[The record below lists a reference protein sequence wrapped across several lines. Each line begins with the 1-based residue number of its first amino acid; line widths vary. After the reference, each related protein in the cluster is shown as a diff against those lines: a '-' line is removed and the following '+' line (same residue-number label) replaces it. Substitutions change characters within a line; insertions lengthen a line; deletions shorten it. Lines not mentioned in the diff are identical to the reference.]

1 MSTLKPILLVEDS
14 AKDIELTLAAL
25 EDSHLANRVVVLR
38 DGSEA
43 LDYLSA
49 HSTGSDENFPAVM
62 LLDIKMPKVSGIE
75 VLRAIKSDPGL
86 KYVPVVMLTSSREG
100 PDLNE
105 CYELGANGYVVK
117 PVDFSEFFEA
127 VKALGKYWAVV
138 NEPPVVDVHKGAG
151 SANTV
156 EVRA

>member
-1 MSTLKPILLVEDS
+1 MSTFKPILLVEDS

-25 EDSHLANRVVVLR
+25 EDSHLANRVIILR
-38 DGSEA
+38 DGNQA
-43 LDYLSA
+43 LEYLRI
-49 HSTGSDENFPAVM
+49 HCNGSDEDFPAVM

-75 VLRAIKSDPGL
+75 VLRAIKTDSNL
-86 KYVPVVMLTSSREG
+86 KQIPVVMLTSSREG

-138 NEPPVVDVHKGAG
+138 NEPPPVDIHKGDG
-151 SANTV
+151 IANTL
-156 EVRA
+156 EIRA

>member
-1 MSTLKPILLVEDS
+1 MNTLKPILLVEDS

-43 LDYLSA
+43 LDYLRA
-49 HSTGSDENFPAVM
+49 HNNAADEDFPAVM

-75 VLRAIKSDPGL
+75 VLRAIKTNPNL
-86 KYVPVVMLTSSREG
+86 KHVPVVMLTSSREG
-100 PDLNE
+100 PDLND

-138 NEPPVVDVHKGAG
+138 NEPPTCDSNKGAR
-151 SANTV
+151 SADTL